1 MRTMITGTLIAL
13 ALMVGLVHAK
23 GPTVKLTIPGPGV
36 AQALEVT
43 DPNALVHVW
52 NGDFI
57 GSPASIPDESLPRYT
72 VSFYALPPRSAVR
85 MVYVVHYA
93 RDPKTGQGFV
103 HLPGRGEEW
112 YGLNVSTILRDGQDG
127 KWHQAS
133 PAWSTAIA
141 AALP

>member
-1 MRTMITGTLIAL
+1 MRKTIAGTVIAL
-13 ALMVGLVHAK
+13 ALMAGLVHAK
-23 GPTVKLTIPGPGV
+23 GPTVKLTVAGPGL

-57 GSPASIPDESLPRYT
+57 GLATSVPDESLPRYT
-72 VSFYALPPRSAVR
+72 VSFYALPPRSAIT
-85 MVYVVHYA
+85 MVYVVLYA
-93 RDPKTGQGFV
+93 RDSKTGQGFV
-103 HLPGRGEEW
+103 YLPGRGEEW

-127 KWHQAS
+127 KWHKAS
-133 PAWSTAIA
+133 PAWSTAVS